1 MRLAA
6 VTAIALLAGSAS
18 AAPDAPRKL
27 DITAFFTGR
36 THADNDLKIVFHSPT
51 KLIVDSVGGKGDRGD
66 FVLIDTVHEGDK
78 PVRTRKWI
86 MRPAGPNH
94 FTGSLS
100 DAIGPVDIAVAGD
113 TATIRYVM
121 KDGHL
126 NIVQQL
132 QLRPDGRSLANHVDA
147 RKFGLKFARVD
158 GVVRKLD

>member
-1 MRLAA
+1 MRRLAA
-6 VTAIALLAGSAS
+6 VAIALLTSA
-18 AAPDAPRKL
+18 AAPDPKPKL
-27 DITAFFTGR
+27 DLTVFFTGR
-36 THADNDLKIVFHSPT
+36 SHADNVLKIVFHDPT
-51 KLIVDSVGGKGDRGD
+51 KLIVDSIGGKGDRGD

-78 PVRTRKWI
+78 PARTRKWI
-86 MRPAGPNH
+86 MRPDGPNH
-94 FTGSLS
+94 YTGSLS
-100 DAIGPVDIAVAGD
+100 DAAGPVDIAVAGD